1 MSLLLVRHGETAL
14 NRARVLQPPDTPLSE
29 RGLAQARA
37 VAAHLADLRPAALIS
52 SDLPRAVQT
61 AQAVARACGLP
72 LETDARLRERDFG
85 DWRGLPY
92 DGLSADP
99 LTMADAPPGGES
111 LATFTARCALAF
123 EALVAR
129 RAALDG
135 PLVVISHGL
144 VIGMMLRGR
153 PLPPGVPFPTRLGNT
168 SVNELDAGAPHAVRR
183 LDALLHLQGGLA
195 DDNRSLSGG

>member
-1 MSLLLVRHGETAL
+1 MRHGETAL

-37 VAAHLADLRPAALIS
+37 VASHLATLRPAALIS

-72 LETDARLRERDFG
+72 LETDPRLRERDFG

-92 DGLSADP
+92 DALPADP
-99 LTMADAPPGGES
+99 LTMAAAPPGGES
-111 LATFTARCALAF
+111 MATFSARCASAF
-123 EALVAR
+123 EALAAR
-129 RAALDG
+129 RATLPGA
-135 PLVVISHGL
+135 LVVISQGL
-144 VIGMMLRGR
+144 VIGAMLRGR
-153 PLPPGVPFPTRLGNT
+153 PLPPGLSFPSRLGNT
-168 SVNELDAGAPHAVRR
+168 SVNEIDALPPHAIRR

-195 DDNRSLSGG
+195 DDNRALSGG